1 MDSRLQLPESIVTTN
16 KLNAVHWTPALEWLI
31 VQRRPQD
38 GPGDDETVALATRR
52 TAKSTGYILIRV
64 VVSLTVC
71 TIAVKHG
78 QDRGRSPAFARDM
91 MKQRRKLDCTGRH

>member
-16 KLNAVHWTPALEWLI
+16 KLNAVPWTRILEWLI
-31 VQRRPQD
+31 VQRRTQD
-38 GPGDDETVALATRR
+38 GPGDEEIVAPATRR
-52 TAKSTGYILIRV
+52 TVKSTGYMLIWV

-78 QDRGRSPAFARDM
+78 QDRGRAPAFASDM